1 MLNEKM
7 EESNIQIEINCG
19 YTKGDEFIGFQAH
32 RQMRDGQFMEGQAV
46 KIECPRVNG
55 MSEITIVDFYK
66 YGDDLSKVQTI
77 PTRASSQTHEIS
89 SIDKVKHIIVFV
101 KDWD

>member
-1 MLNEKM
+1 MSNCKVMLNEKM

-46 KIECPRVNG
+46 
-55 MSEITIVDFYK
+55 
-66 YGDDLSKVQTI
+66 
-77 PTRASSQTHEIS
+77 
-89 SIDKVKHIIVFV
+89 
-101 KDWD
+101 